1 MWKSKAKNLAF
12 LKLSDSIK
20 YNIIYENKGNQ
31 KILYRSLRRVVK
43 PRLHYEAISCC
54 AYALHPGN
62 HYCIARKTPR
72 PKEIFTIR
80 LANQIP
86 AELAESVQLIA
97 VDKLRNTQ
105 ENT

>member
-12 LKLSDSIK
+12 FKLSDSIK

-31 KILYRSLRRVVK
+31 EILYRSLRRVVK
-43 PRLHYEAISCC
+43 PRLHNKQYPV
-54 AYALHPGN
+54 ALMRFIPETTTVSHVKLRD
-62 HYCIARKTPR
+62 A
-72 PKEIFTIR
+72 KEIFTIR

-97 VDKLRNTQ
+97 VNKLENTQ